1 MKYSLFYGA
10 LLSLSLSLGITSHAS
25 ANEVYSFQQ
34 SFFSIY
40 KQLVEINT
48 TNSVGSTTVAVKA
61 MKKRLIAAGFAET
74 DINIFEPFPRKGN
87 LVVRL
92 KGNGSKKP
100 ILLLAH
106 LDVVEANPKDW
117 PTDPFKLTEKDGYL
131 IARGAVDDKAMA
143 SSFVSIL
150 IQLKQ
155 QGFIPSRDI
164 ILALTADEE
173 IVASRANGA
182 AWLIKH
188 QRALIDADFAIN
200 EGARGVLKNDKPF
213 THIVQL
219 ADKTYVDYLLTAT
232 GPGGHSAR
240 PTQANTIY
248 DLSEALIRL
257 QQYAFPVMLND
268 LAKAYFDKSALV
280 SDGQLA
286 KDMRSLASKSPTD
299 DAIERMSRIPHIVG
313 LLRSTCVA
321 TMLKAGHAPNA
332 LSQQSEATI
341 NCRILPDD
349 DPSMF
354 EAQLKKVV
362 GNKVSVKAIKRSPSS
377 PRSPLREDV
386 ISSIEKIS
394 EQLWP
399 GTPVIPTQG
408 VSTTDSGLFR
418 KAGIPVYGASGLFV
432 DPSKVGTHGVNEKIK
447 KRDLF
452 RGREFLYRLVIDLAQ

>member
-1 MKYSLFYGA
+1 MKYSLFHRA
-10 LLSLSLSLGITSHAS
+10 LLSLSLGIASHAS
-25 ANEVYSFQQ
+25 ANEVHSFQQ
-34 SFFSIY
+34 PFFSIY
-40 KQLVEINT
+40 KELVEINT
-48 TNSVGSTTVAVKA
+48 TNSVGNTTIAVKA
-61 MKKRLIAAGFAET
+61 MKKRLIAAGFDEA
-74 DINIFEPFPRKGN
+74 DINIIEPFPRKGN
-87 LVVRL
+87 LVVRF

-106 LDVVEANPKDW
+106 LDVVEANAKDW

-155 QGFIPSRDI
+155 QGFMPSRDI

-173 IVASRANGA
+173 IVASKANGA
-182 AWLIKH
+182 AWLINH
-188 QRALIDADFAIN
+188 HRELIDADFAIN

-213 THIVQL
+213 THIIQL
-219 ADKTYVDYLLTAT
+219 ADKTYVDYLLTVT

-240 PTQANTIY
+240 PTQANTVY
-248 DLSEALIRL
+248 DLSEAVIRL
-257 QQYAFPVMLND
+257 RQNTFPVMLND
-268 LAKAYFDKSALV
+268 LAKAYFEKSALV
-280 SDGQLA
+280 SEGQLA
-286 KDMRSLASKSPTD
+286 DDMRSLASLSPSES
-299 DAIERMSRIPHIVG
+299 AIERMSRIPYIVG

-332 LSQQSEATI
+332 LSQQSEATV

-349 DPSMF
+349 DPNLI

-362 GNKVSVKAIKRSPSS
+362 GNKVTVKTIKRSPSS

-386 ISSIEKIS
+386 ITSIEKIS

-408 VSTTDSGLFR
+408 VSTTDGGLFR
-418 KAGIPVYGASGLFV
+418 KAGIPVYGASGMFV
-432 DPSKVGTHGVNEKIK
+432 DPSNVGTHGVNEKIK

-452 RGREFLYRLVIDLAQ
+452 RGREFLYRLVIDLAK

>member
-1 MKYSLFYGA
+1 
-10 LLSLSLSLGITSHAS
+10 
-25 ANEVYSFQQ
+25 
-34 SFFSIY
+34 
-40 KQLVEINT
+40 
-48 TNSVGSTTVAVKA
+48 
-61 MKKRLIAAGFAET
+61 
-74 DINIFEPFPRKGN
+74 
-87 LVVRL
+87 
-92 KGNGSKKP
+92 
-100 ILLLAH
+100 
-106 LDVVEANPKDW
+106 
-117 PTDPFKLTEKDGYL
+117 
-131 IARGAVDDKAMA
+131 
-143 SSFVSIL
+143 
-150 IQLKQ
+150 
-155 QGFIPSRDI
+155 
-164 ILALTADEE
+164 
-173 IVASRANGA
+173 
-182 AWLIKH
+182 
-188 QRALIDADFAIN
+188 
-200 EGARGVLKNDKPF
+200 
-213 THIVQL
+213 
-219 ADKTYVDYLLTAT
+219 
-232 GPGGHSAR
+232 
-240 PTQANTIY
+240 
-248 DLSEALIRL
+248 
-257 QQYAFPVMLND
+257 MLND

-332 LSQQSEATI
+332 LSHQSEATI
-341 NCRILPDD
+341 ICRILPDD
-349 DPSMF
+349 EPSMF

-362 GNKVSVKAIKRSPSS
+362 GNKISVKAIKRSPSS

>member
-1 MKYSLFYGA
+1 MKYFLFYGA
-10 LLSLSLSLGITSHAS
+10 LLGLNLVSHVSAS
-25 ANEVYSFQQ
+25 EARSFQQ
-34 SFFSIY
+34 PFFNIY
-40 KQLVEINT
+40 KELVEINT
-48 TNSVGSTTVAVKA
+48 TNSVGSTTLAAKA
-61 MKKRLIAAGFAET
+61 MKKRLIAAGFTEK
-74 DINIFEPFPRKGN
+74 DINIIEPFPRKGN
-87 LVVRL
+87 LVVRY

-106 LDVVEANPKDW
+106 LDVVEANANDW
-117 PTDPFKLTEKDGYL
+117 PTDPFTLTQKDGYL

-173 IVASRANGA
+173 IVASKANGV

-188 QRALIDADFAIN
+188 HRTLVDADFAIN

-213 THIVQL
+213 THIIQL
-219 ADKTYVDYLLTAT
+219 ADKTYVDYLLTVT

-257 QQYAFPVMLND
+257 KQHTFPVMLNN
-268 LAKAYFDKSALV
+268 LARAYFEKTALV

-286 KDMRSLASKSPTD
+286 NDMRSLASKSPTD
-299 DAIERMSRIPHIVG
+299 DAIERMTRIPYIVG

-332 LSQQSEATI
+332 LSQQSEATV
-341 NCRILPDD
+341 NCRILPDH

-354 EAQLKKVV
+354 EAEFKNVV
-362 GNKVSVKAIKRSPSS
+362 GNKVTVKVIKRSSPS
-377 PRSPLREDV
+377 PRSPLRKDV
-386 ISSIEKIS
+386 ITSIEKIS
-394 EQLWP
+394 EQLWS

-418 KAGIPVYGASGLFV
+418 KAGIPVYGVSGMFV

-452 RGREFLYRLVIDLAQ
+452 NGREFLYRLVIDLSQ